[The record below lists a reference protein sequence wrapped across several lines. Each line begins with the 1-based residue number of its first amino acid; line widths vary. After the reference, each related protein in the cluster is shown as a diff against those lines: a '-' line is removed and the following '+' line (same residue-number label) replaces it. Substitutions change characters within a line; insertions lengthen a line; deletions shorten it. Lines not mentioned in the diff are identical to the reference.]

1 MQSKDSEKY
10 DLEERTAKFSQ
21 RILRLCK
28 VLSKDIVSSPVISQ
42 LVRSSTSIGANYCE
56 ANNAESKS
64 DFKHKIGICKKEAKE
79 TVYWL
84 RMVLSLFPA
93 KKDEINLMSNEAKEL
108 TLIFG
113 SIIKSTVANS

>member
-1 MQSKDSEKY
+1 MQSKDSKKY

>member
-1 MQSKDSEKY
+1 MQSKDSKKY

-56 ANNAESKS
+56 ANNAESRS

-84 RMVLSLFPA
+84 RMVLSLFPD
-93 KKDEINLMSNEAKEL
+93 KKDEIDLMSNEAKEL

>member
-1 MQSKDSEKY
+1 MQSKDSKKY

-84 RMVLSLFPA
+84 RMVLRR
-93 KKDEINLMSNEAKEL
+93 KN
-108 TLIFG
+108 
-113 SIIKSTVANS
+113 